1 MKHTLVQLR
10 RISGI
15 ALPLTLICALGVP
28 AVRADQSLMTA
39 TQQLPS
45 MTGAE
50 IFTNFCQGCHMPEGK
65 GAAGAG
71 HYPQLAGDPAL
82 TSWEYVAITVLQGKN
97 GMLPFGLPAE
107 KQNEG
112 RGMHLT
118 DAQVADV
125 VNYVRSHFG
134 NKYKTNVTAAQIEKL
149 PHGR

>member
-1 MKHTLVQLR
+1 MKHTLLQWR
-10 RISGI
+10 CIRGI
-15 ALPLTLICALGVP
+15 ALPLTLVCALSVP
-28 AVRADQSLMTA
+28 AVWADPPLMSA

-50 IFTNFCQGCHMPEGK
+50 IFTHFCQGCHMPEGK
-65 GAAGAG
+65 GAVGAG

-82 TSWEYVAITVLQGKN
+82 VSWQYVAITVLQGKN
-97 GMLPFGLPAE
+97 GMLPFGLPA
-107 KQNEG
+107 QNEM
-112 RGMHLT
+112 RSVHLS

-134 NKYKTNVTAAQIEKL
+134 NKYKDHVTPAQIATL